1 MGAFTVISDELLR
14 LLGAGRSM
22 KGLILAINV
31 MLGLLLGYQLVILM
45 GFEAEEQK
53 IVVPEREGSLDRP
66 AVPIADGVSSVPL
79 EQVHLFGEPHAA
91 TRQESV
97 AEAPE
102 VRPTLTLRGIIHS
115 TNRRA
120 ARAIITES
128 SGRDVAYPLGAR
140 LPGGM
145 RLTEINY
152 RDVVISRRGRQ
163 ELLHLSNRAAPGT

>member
-1 MGAFTVISDELLR
+1 MGVFTVTSDELLR
-14 LLGAGRSM
+14 LFGAERSM
-22 KGLILAINV
+22 KRLILAINV
-31 MLGLLLGYQLVILM
+31 MLGLLLGYQLAILM
-45 GFEAEEQK
+45 GFEAEEHK
-53 IVVPEREGSLDRP
+53 MVVPERDASLDRP
-66 AVPIADGVSSVPL
+66 AVPIADGVSSMSL
-79 EQVHLFGEPHAA
+79 EQVHVFGEPQAA
-91 TRQESV
+91 IRQETV
-97 AEAPE
+97 TEAPE

-115 TNRRA
+115 TNKRA

-152 RDVVISRRGRQ
+152 RDVVISHRGRQ